1 MHKQAAAENN
11 TDANIPMQKRRNTV
25 FSTGALI
32 ALLGSRATPSQ
43 SATCGAVAGDGLSAP
58 ATFPR
63 RLEGETRILLSGSLS
78 YS

>member
-1 MHKQAAAENN
+1 MSPHVK
-11 TDANIPMQKRRNTV
+11 QKRRNKV

-43 SATCGAVAGDGLSAP
+43 SATCGAVACNGLSAP

-63 RLEGETRILLSGSLS
+63 RLAGERILLSGSLS